1 MSNNFQQNITN
12 NFSKA
17 VTLDKAETNVDYI
30 ILSCNLPRP
39 LSVRFA
45 ELGFVAGAKVTVNK
59 KAPLGDP
66 LELTI
71 MGYRLCARANE
82 LKHVLVA
89 RKNK

>member
-1 MSNNFQQNITN
+1 MSNNFQQKITD
-12 NFSKA
+12 NFSNA
-17 VTLDKAETNVDYI
+17 VTLDNAEINADYV

-59 KAPLGDP
+59 RAPLGDP
-66 LELTI
+66 LELTV

-89 RKNK
+89 KEKK